1 MKGTRPHAILFDWD
15 NTLVDNWETIRTAI
29 NAALVAFGKA
39 PWTLAETHAR
49 VRRSLR
55 ETFPEMFGAGWEDAR
70 DIFYRTFEAEHLA
83 TLREIEGA
91 GAALA
96 ELARAAPLAVVSN
109 KQGRLLR
116 READALGWTR
126 HFHRLVGANDAAR
139 DKPDPAPVEMAL
151 NGIEIPDRGR
161 VWFVGDTALDM
172 QAAHAA
178 GCIPVLFG
186 NTEQDQGTLERYPAT
201 FVVKS
206 YGELLDIFRGLQSNS
221 ECPK

>member
-1 MKGTRPHAILFDWD
+1 MSARPPRAILFDWD
-15 NTLVDNWETIRTAI
+15 NTLVDNWETVRASI
-29 NAALVAFGKA
+29 NAALVAFGME
-39 PWTLAETHAR
+39 PWTLVETHAR

-55 ETFPEMFGAGWEDAR
+55 ETFPEMFGAEWERAR
-70 DIFYRTFEAEHLA
+70 DIFYRTFEAEHLVA
-83 TLREIEGA
+83 LRAIDGA

-96 ELARAAPLAVVSN
+96 ELAQHARLAVVSN

-116 READALGWTR
+116 READALGWTA

-151 NGIEIPDRGR
+151 EGIDIPSRAD

-172 QAAHAA
+172 QAAHVA
-178 GCIPVLFG
+178 GCVPVLFG
-186 NTEQDQGTLERYPAT
+186 NTEQDQMALRRYPAT
-201 FVVKS
+201 IMVNS
-206 YGELLDIFRGLQSNS
+206 YAELLDLFRGLQSNS